1 MHLKVLGKTIY
12 LLTRIFASIGKCLLE
27 IIISIRNNNLCFS
40 YLTSM
45 LKRHK
50 AHLSWKGLKFN
61 FIFYMNIYYVL
72 IIC

>member
-12 LLTRIFASIGKCLLE
+12 LLTRIFVSIGMSIK